1 MKGTIGGINFKIYFN
16 MYVLIGCVY
25 AHVCT
30 HATAGMWR
38 SKNNLQELVSSTIW
52 VLGSNQSQ
60 ESFLMMT
67 FFPPKN
73 IFYLPSFFPCS
84 LNLGCFSYSIS

>member
-1 MKGTIGGINFKIYFN
+1 MKGTISGINFKIYFN

-38 SKNNLQELVSSTIW
+38 SKNNLQELVLFHHMGPGI
-52 VLGSNQSQ
+52 
-60 ESFLMMT
+60 
-67 FFPPKN
+67 
-73 IFYLPSFFPCS
+73 
-84 LNLGCFSYSIS
+84 